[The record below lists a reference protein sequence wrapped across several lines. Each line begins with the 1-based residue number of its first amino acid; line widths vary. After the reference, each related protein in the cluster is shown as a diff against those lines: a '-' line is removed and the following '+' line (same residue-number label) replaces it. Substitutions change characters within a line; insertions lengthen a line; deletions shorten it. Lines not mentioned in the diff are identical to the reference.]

1 MARTI
6 PRQPCGALQRR
17 CPPNLL
23 RTVSRLTVVLASTA
37 IVYCAPA
44 HAAEKTKLAP
54 QSSISSN
61 LALPMLTAEM
71 REAILAAVRSGR
83 LADLKIA
90 LELNELK
97 PDVSDERIDD
107 IIAHWQ
113 ATSTDGSGKEI
124 LNILDKVLASNPAIV
139 PLGRDIENNAI
150 YIWPYFAERDL
161 AKLTPTEETELTTL
175 VGSDEA
181 AKLKAA
187 KRWAWY
193 RLAIGADGTWH
204 SFKREK

>member
-1 MARTI
+1 MPFPTI
-6 PRQPCGALQRR
+6 GS
-17 CPPNLL
+17 N
-23 RTVSRLTVVLASTA
+23 
-37 IVYCAPA
+37 
-44 HAAEKTKLAP
+44 
-54 QSSISSN
+54 QS
-61 LALPMLTAEM
+61 LPTLTAEM
-71 REAILAAVRSGR
+71 REAILTAVRSGK

-107 IIAHWQ
+107 IIVHWQ

-124 LNILDKVLASNPAIV
+124 LDILNKVLALNPAIV

-150 YIWPYFAERDL
+150 YVWPHFAERDL

-181 AKLKAA
+181 AKLKTAN
-187 KRWAWY
+187 RWAWY

>member
-1 MARTI
+1 MPLPTI
-6 PRQPCGALQRR
+6 G
-17 CPPNLL
+17 
-23 RTVSRLTVVLASTA
+23 
-37 IVYCAPA
+37 
-44 HAAEKTKLAP
+44 
-54 QSSISSN
+54 SN
-61 LALPMLTAEM
+61 QTLPTLTAEM
-71 REAILAAVRSGR
+71 REAILTAVRSGK

-107 IIAHWQ
+107 IVAHWQ
-113 ATSTDGSGKEI
+113 STSSDGSGKEI
-124 LNILDKVLASNPAIV
+124 LHVLDKVLALNPAVV

-150 YIWPYFAERDL
+150 YVWPHFAERDL
-161 AKLTPTEETELTTL
+161 ATLTPTEETELTTL
-175 VGSDEA
+175 VGTDEA

-187 KRWAWY
+187 KRWSWY